1 MAQKK
6 RSETPRTSGKGSK
19 TVEPRGDRA
28 LAKRSNAAADQAATD
43 QAASERREELISQI
57 VEIARGLEDDG
68 LELLLDQAKV
78 VEYKGKIETFNR
90 RLNVAAHEAAEA
102 RHAAARPDYYVAV
115 ERTPEDFF
123 VIQMDDQRVFFNLAE
138 MRELTRICH
147 KAKDANAGARNL
159 FRWFERERS
168 DLLADASISSARS
181 PYLTGLYETIVS
193 TYKVK
198 E

>member
-6 RSETPRTSGKGSK
+6 RNERSRATGSESEAAERSD
-19 TVEPRGDRA
+19 DRA
-28 LAKRSNAAADQAATD
+28 PAKRSKAAGRSAADQAA
-43 QAASERREELISQI
+43 AERREDLVSQI

-68 LELLLDQAKV
+68 LELLLEQAKV

-90 RLNVAAHEAAEA
+90 RLNVAAREAAEA
-102 RHAAARPDYYVAV
+102 RHAAARPDYYVAI

-123 VIQMDDQRVFFNLAE
+123 VIQMDDQRIFFNLAE

-147 KAKDANAGARNL
+147 RAKDEKAGARNL

-181 PYLTGLYETIVS
+181 PYLQGLYETIVS